1 MTQINFND
9 QDLFSEYRSTSNAT
23 LQINL
28 KINEADLRLI
38 DEKAKRYGLTRS
50 SLIKIFA
57 INGELNVNNLDRDN
71 LRMPIT

>member
-1 MTQINFND
+1 MTAINFND

-57 INGELNVNNLDRDN
+57 INGELKVNNLDRDN

>member
-1 MTQINFND
+1 MTAINFND

-71 LRMPIT
+71 LRMTIT

>member
-23 LQINL
+23 YQINI

-38 DEKAKRYGLTRS
+38 DEKARRYGISISAL
-50 SLIKIFA
+50 LKIFA
-57 INGELNVNNLDRDN
+57 INGELMVDKLDRDN

>member
-1 MTQINFND
+1 MNSNNFINEEMFAGYK
-9 QDLFSEYRSTSNAT
+9 SSSNAT

-28 KINEADLRLI
+28 KINEADLKRI

-57 INGELNVNNLDRDN
+57 INGELSINNLNRDN
-71 LRMPIT
+71 LTMPIT

>member
-1 MTQINFND
+1 MTAINFND

-23 LQINL
+23 YQINI

-38 DEKAKRYGLTRS
+38 DEKARRYGISRS
-50 SLIKIFA
+50 ALLKIFA
-57 INGELNVNNLDRDN
+57 INGELMVDKLDRDN

>member
-1 MTQINFND
+1 MSFNNFSTQE
-9 QDLFSEYRSTSNAT
+9 LFGKYKSTSNAT

-28 KINEADLRLI
+28 KINEADLRRI

-57 INGELNVNNLDRDN
+57 INGELSINNLNRDN
-71 LRMPIT
+71 LTMPIT

>member
-1 MTQINFND
+1 MTAMNFND

>member
-1 MTQINFND
+1 MTAINFND

>member
-1 MTQINFND
+1 MTAINFND

-71 LRMPIT
+71 LRMPVT

>member
-23 LQINL
+23 YQINI
-28 KINEADLRLI
+28 KINEMDLRLI
-38 DEKAKRYGLTRS
+38 DEKARRYGISRS
-50 SLIKIFA
+50 ALLKIFA
-57 INGELNVNNLDRDN
+57 INGELMVDKLDRDN